1 LSDTTKTT
9 WPIEPHT
16 QAKHQILEEYLKA
29 WFPILSTRHG
39 RVVYLD
45 GFAGPGRYE
54 GGEAGSPVVAITTAV
69 QHKLSRRFRE
79 IVFWFIEKDRDR
91 AQMLEQII
99 KEQFPNLPSN
109 FKCEVQS
116 AEFAPTL
123 ESVLS
128 NIEKKGAK
136 LAPTFAFLDP
146 FGFSGFP
153 MKTVKRLI
161 AYERCEVLVTFMIG
175 FVNRFAREQAQ
186 NVDELYGTSD
196 WQRIPNLKDP
206 QEKERQWIDLYEQRL
221 KESGA
226 TYVRTFGMIGE
237 QNRTIYYL
245 VYATKSEKGMEVMKE
260 AMYKVD
266 RRGLYR
272 FSDITDPGQT
282 YVIDYADEPHWLP
295 HAAEAILSKFRRQR
309 VPVEY
314 VRNFVITATP
324 FLYRSSILKHLEK
337 SQEIVKVTGR
347 ERRLTYPDGCLITF
361 A

>member
-1 LSDTTKTT
+1 
-9 WPIEPHT
+9 
-16 QAKHQILEEYLKA
+16 
-29 WFPILSTRHG
+29 
-39 RVVYLD
+39 LD
-45 GFAGPGRYE
+45 GFAGPGKYE
-54 GGEAGSPVVAITTAV
+54 GGEPGSPIVAITTAL
-69 QHKLSRRFRE
+69 QHRLSRRFRE
-79 IVFWFIEKDRDR
+79 IVFWFIEKDHSR
-91 AQMLEQII
+91 AQMLEKVI

-128 NIEKKGAK
+128 DIEKEGAK

-153 MKTVKRLI
+153 MKTVRRLI
-161 AYERCEVLVTFMIG
+161 AYERCEVLITFMIG
-175 FVNRFAREQAQ
+175 FVNRFAREQPQ
-186 NVDELYGTSD
+186 TVDELYATSD
-196 WQRIPNLKDP
+196 WQQIPNLKDP
-206 QEKERQWIDLYEQRL
+206 QDKERQWIDLYERQLR
-221 KESGA
+221 KSGA
-226 TYVRTFGMIGE
+226 IHIRSFGMIGE

-295 HAAEAILSKFRRQR
+295 DAAKQILSKLHGHTVR
-309 VPVEY
+309 VED
-314 VRNFVITATP
+314 VRNFVVTATP
-324 FLYRSSILKHLEK
+324 FLYRSGILKHMEK
-337 SQEIVKVTGR
+337 SHEIAKVSGR
-347 ERRLTYPDGCLITF
+347 KRRLTYPDGCLITF